1 MCCACI
7 SIFSVCSLLN
17 TAAFAAEWERADA
30 VACRRTTRYSNKY
43 VICMIAVC
51 ANLWGSTNLTY
62 QNKLLNFEEMARVY
76 PALASPSTKKS
87 SNRHAD
93 THSTHVYAQVWWKKW
108 RHTHREKGK
117 KMRRRTPVA
126 KPMKTTP
133 DKYCVWKHPASPAAS
148 SSDRRG
154 RINLSNCSHTH
165 KNLCFFY
172 CFLSSNWIGTD
183 TVFARMRTN
192 FRL

>member
-117 KMRRRTPVA
+117 KIATTHACGEANEDNARQVLCLKTSGVA
-126 KPMKTTP
+126 
-133 DKYCVWKHPASPAAS
+133 
-148 SSDRRG
+148 G
-154 RINLSNCSHTH
+154 RL
-165 KNLCFFY
+165 FV
-172 CFLSSNWIGTD
+172 G
-183 TVFARMRTN
+183 
-192 FRL
+192 